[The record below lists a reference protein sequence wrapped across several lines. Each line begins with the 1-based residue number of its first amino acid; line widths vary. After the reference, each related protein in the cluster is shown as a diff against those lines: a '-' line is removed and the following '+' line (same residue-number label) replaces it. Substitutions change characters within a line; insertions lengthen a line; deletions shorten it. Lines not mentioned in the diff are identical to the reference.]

1 MLWGWFGLRE
11 WANRRL
17 GELGQGARTS
27 RALNWLWEGCH
38 HIDFPAGLGNQTL
51 GSTGPI
57 ATPVGPP
64 GALACSRLKSIIQ
77 ASQFNVVAAPTPG
90 GGGRPEGTKPPLRV
104 SDAVQKPAGTPP
116 RWVAAGGGRI

>member
-1 MLWGWFGLRE
+1 MMTRDV
-11 WANRRL
+11 AVAV
-17 GELGQGARTS
+17 ARQCASLVQHVPSTG
-27 RALNWLWEGCH
+27 WEGCH

-90 GGGRPEGTKPPLRV
+90 GGGRPEGTKPPLLA
-104 SDAVQKPAGTPP
+104 SYAVQKPASIHPEIIPCGD
-116 RWVAAGGGRI
+116 GGF

>member
-1 MLWGWFGLRE
+1 MRVHVPSTG
-11 WANRRL
+11 
-17 GELGQGARTS
+17 
-27 RALNWLWEGCH
+27 WEGCH

-104 SDAVQKPAGTPP
+104 SFAVQKPAGTPP

>member
-1 MLWGWFGLRE
+1 MWVPV
-11 WANRRL
+11 
-17 GELGQGARTS
+17 GEGALTACPVPQHVPS
-27 RALNWLWEGCH
+27 TGWEGCH

-90 GGGRPEGTKPPLRV
+90 GRGRPEGTKPPLRV
-104 SDAVQKPAGTPP
+104 SYAVQKPAGTPP
-116 RWVAAGGGRI
+116 QWVAAGGGRI